1 MYSTIKYYA
10 GENIEILIYFLYQIL
25 ERVYGI
31 MTQCITWK
39 SVMSNSQKPNDQL
52 GTMLLMKM
60 NAKLGGINCTIDFDL
75 PNNTL
80 GLFAGQNDQPQVLVC
95 GLSINK

>member
-1 MYSTIKYYA
+1 
-10 GENIEILIYFLYQIL
+10 
-25 ERVYGI
+25 
-31 MTQCITWK
+31 
-39 SVMSNSQKPNDQL
+39 MSNSQRPNDQL
-52 GTMLLMKM
+52 GTMLLMKI

>member
-1 MYSTIKYYA
+1 MK
-10 GENIEILIYFLYQIL
+10 FL

-39 SVMSNSQKPNDQL
+39 SVMSNAQRANDQL
-52 GTMLLMKM
+52 GTMLLMKI

-75 PNNTL
+75 PHDTL
-80 GLFAGQNDQPQVLVC
+80 KLFGGQNDKPQVLVC

>member
-1 MYSTIKYYA
+1 
-10 GENIEILIYFLYQIL
+10 
-25 ERVYGI
+25 
-31 MTQCITWK
+31 
-39 SVMSNSQKPNDQL
+39 MSNYQRPNDQL

-80 GLFAGQNDQPQVLVC
+80 GLFGGQNNQPQVLVC